1 MKNFSEVRLS
11 RLATII
17 TMGQELEKDEPQNEE
32 LLKELKTLAEKEIK
46 CIENLL
52 NLPFYTFKK

>member
-17 TMGQELEKDEPQNEE
+17 SMGEEAEKDEPQNEE
-32 LLKELKTLAEKEIK
+32 LLNNLKELAERELKSINNTL
-46 CIENLL
+46 NM
-52 NLPFYTFKK
+52 PF

>member
-17 TMGQELEKDEPQNEE
+17 SMGQEAENDEPQNEV
-32 LLKELKTLAEKEIK
+32 LLKELKTLAEKELK

-52 NLPFYTFKK
+52 NLPF

>member
-17 TMGQELEKDEPQNEE
+17 SMGHEAENDEPQNEV
-32 LLKELKTLAEKEIK
+32 LLKELKTLAEKELK
-46 CIENLL
+46 SIEKLL
-52 NLPFYTFKK
+52 NIPF

>member
-17 TMGQELEKDEPQNEE
+17 SMGEEAEKDEPQNEV
-32 LLKELKTLAEKEIK
+32 LLNNLKELAERELTTISN
-46 CIENLL
+46 IL
-52 NLPFYTFKK
+52 NLPF

>member
-17 TMGQELEKDEPQNEE
+17 SMGQEAEKDEPQNEV
-32 LLKELKTLAEKEIK
+32 LLNNLKTLAEKELKSIG
-46 CIENLL
+46 NLL
-52 NLPFYTFKK
+52 NSPF

>member
-17 TMGQELEKDEPQNEE
+17 TMGQEAEKDEPQNEK
-32 LLKELKTLAEKEIK
+32 LLNELKSLAEKELK
-46 CIENLL
+46 SIENSL
-52 NLPFYTFKK
+52 NSPF